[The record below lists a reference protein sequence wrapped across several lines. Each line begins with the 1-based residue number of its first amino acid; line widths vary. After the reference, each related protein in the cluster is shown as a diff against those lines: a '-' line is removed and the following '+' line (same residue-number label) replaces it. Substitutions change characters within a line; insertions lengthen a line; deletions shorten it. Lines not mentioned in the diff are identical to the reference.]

1 MHNQIDHILTNKRQ
15 YSSIVDVRYS
25 TGADFDADHYHYHVL
40 VNVKETDYQYT
51 NEQREFWY
59 GEI

>member
-51 NEQREFWY
+51 NEQREF
-59 GEI
+59 